1 MKRELDWDHLRTF
14 LVAVRT
20 GSFRQA
26 AEKLGVNHGTVHRA
40 ISALEKDLGTR
51 VFDRTTSGLQLTQSG
66 EALIEPAEEME
77 AQANTITRKLSG
89 LDLVPSGPVRLSLP
103 PAMSHGLL
111 SDMLSGF
118 TLRYPEISVQCIST
132 NRVSDLQK
140 LETDISLRVARNVDE
155 DVLGRKIVT
164 FVQAVFASP
173 DYLELHPDIVVSGGE
188 GAHWIAWSNHHD
200 WIADS
205 PFPKA
210 KARHILPEV
219 SMQIEAA
226 AKDLGLIRVPAFAGD
241 ADPRLVRVPGVPL
254 QPGYPI
260 WLLYHRDLRRVA
272 RVRAFVDFAIDY
284 FARNERL
291 FTE

>member
-1 MKRELDWDHLRTF
+1 MNREMDWDHLRTF

-20 GSFRQA
+20 GSFRRA

-40 ISALEKDLGTR
+40 ISALERDLGTR

-66 EALIEPAEEME
+66 EALVEPAEEME
-77 AQANTITRKLSG
+77 SQASAITRKLSG

-111 SDMLSGF
+111 SDMLLEFSQI
-118 TLRYPEISVQCIST
+118 YPEISVHTIST

-140 LETDISLRVARNVDE
+140 LETDISLRIARNVDE
-155 DVLGRKIVT
+155 DVLGRRILT
-164 FVQAVFASP
+164 YVQAVFASP
-173 DYLELHPDIVVSGGE
+173 DYLKRHRDCLRAEGE
-188 GAHWIAWSNHHD
+188 GANWIAWSSYQD
-200 WIADS
+200 WVAQS

-210 KARHILPEV
+210 KVRHILPEV

-226 AKDLGLIRVPAFAGD
+226 AKHLGLIMIPAFAGD
-241 ADPRLVRVPGVPL
+241 ADPRIARVPGVPL
-254 QPGYPI
+254 QSGYPM

-272 RVRAFVDFAIDY
+272 RVRAFVDFAMDF
-284 FARNERL
+284 FARNNQL

>member
-1 MKRELDWDHLRTF
+1 MKPDLDWDHVRTF
-14 LVAVRT
+14 LAAVRC

-40 ISALEKDLGTR
+40 ISALETSLGTR

-77 AQANTITRKLSG
+77 TQANTITRKLSG
-89 LDLVPSGPVRLSLP
+89 LDMEPAGTVRLSLP
-103 PAMSHGLL
+103 PALSHGLL
-111 SDMLSGF
+111 SDMLFEFSERF
-118 TLRYPEISVQCIST
+118 PEISVRTIST
-132 NRVSDLQK
+132 NRVSDLQR

-155 DVLGRKIVT
+155 DVLGRKLLT
-164 FVQAVFASP
+164 FVQAVYASP
-173 DYLELHPDIVVSGGE
+173 GYLQKHEDLLATGGE
-188 GAHWIAWSNHHD
+188 GAHWIAWSELQD
-200 WIADS
+200 WVADS
-205 PFPKA
+205 PFPNA
-210 KARHILPEV
+210 TVRHVLPEV

-226 AKDLGLIRVPAFAGD
+226 AKQLGLIKVPAFTGD

-272 RVRAFVDFAIDY
+272 RVRAFVDFAVAY
-284 FARNERL
+284 FSRNEWR
-291 FTE
+291 FSE